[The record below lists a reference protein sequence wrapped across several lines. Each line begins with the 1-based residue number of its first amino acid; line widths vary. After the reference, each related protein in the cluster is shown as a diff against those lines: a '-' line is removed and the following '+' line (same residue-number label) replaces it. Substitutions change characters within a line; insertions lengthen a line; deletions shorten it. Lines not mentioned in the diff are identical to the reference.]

1 MITHWN
7 KLLNTKCEVVAVG
20 GRFIYPIFK
29 VGHTSLMSVAE
40 KIYTDDEIKECDHI
54 DIMIRNPRQRFISG
68 INEYSHRNSIDVDT
82 TWKMIK
88 QGKLLDRHFAPQY
101 VWLIHLYKFY
111 RGNITL
117 RSFDFIKQVTST
129 HKIQNSIKRPV
140 PVIDSFVKVDELL
153 IREIGKRQ
161 PLEHLIRRY
170 KNALS

>member
-1 MITHWN
+1 
-7 KLLNTKCEVVAVG
+7 
-20 GRFIYPIFK
+20 
-29 VGHTSLMSVAE
+29 
-40 KIYTDDEIKECDHI
+40 
-54 DIMIRNPRQRFISG
+54 MIRNPRQRFISG